1 MNGFKWSRDIGLCE
15 SAGIGRQA
23 RLRGVCQPT
32 WEFKSPLSHQNQ
44 TAHPSGWAVFLLS
57 KDAAPVCAKM
67 SAILLLYHQ
76 LTRTHTV
83 LTGGNVSK
91 RLQSPC
97 RDTKYRLRA
106 FHCLNA
112 FSLQQNCFS
121 PDGFGFPSDFCFL
134 SRRCVLT
141 HQGEKN
147 KKRRKD
153 LPSGVCAL
161 VN

>member
-1 MNGFKWSRDIGLCE
+1 MR
-15 SAGIGRQA
+15 
-23 RLRGVCQPT
+23 
-32 WEFKSPLSHQNQ
+32 
-44 TAHPSGWAVFLLS
+44 
-57 KDAAPVCAKM
+57 
-67 SAILLLYHQ
+67 YHQ

-91 RLQSPC
+91 LLQSPC

-112 FSLQQNCFS
+112 FSLRQNCFA

-161 VN
+161 VNWWYQRPCVLSGFVAALFILTERRRPTFAQISRVFLSLFPHTRALFCRFAKFVEKRLKIFWNFFDFLL